1 MWSSRKLEETVGDN
15 SNEEA
20 RLKLNTFN
28 EGEFGLPGGV
38 GSSYGP

>member
-1 MWSSRKLEETVGDN
+1 MVVTRTRGDCGDN

-20 RLKLNTFN
+20 RLKLKTFN
-28 EGEFGLPGGV
+28 EGEFGLPGGF